1 MDNTDK
7 LKKIDNFHKSI
18 KIIQAVLCSAY
29 VIFMS
34 AQVLLIY
41 FAGAEAKATNSRAS
55 IFTREIA
62 VDAVLKG
69 LPLLIAAIVVTIIAV
84 VMGVKTSKER
94 LQDIETDKEFIIK
107 SVSKRF
113 GIDNEKN
120 GNKVRIIGLAVIIG
134 AVVLVIIGICNGS
147 AKAVLSKA
155 ITICTECIGLG

>member
-7 LKKIDNFHKSI
+7 LKKIDDFHKSI

-41 FAGAEAKATNSRAS
+41 FAGAEAKATDPRAS

-94 LQDIETDKEFIIK
+94 LQDIETGKDFIIK

-120 GNKVRIIGLAVIIG
+120 SNKVRIIRLAVIIV

>member
-7 LKKIDNFHKSI
+7 LKKIDSFHKSI

-34 AQVLLIY
+34 VQALLIY
-41 FAGAEAKATNSRAS
+41 LAGAEAKAADPRVS

-69 LPLLIAAIVVTIIAV
+69 LPLLIAAVVVTIIAV

-94 LQDIETDKEFIIK
+94 LQDIKTDKDFIIK

-113 GIDNEKN
+113 GTDNEN
-120 GNKVRIIGLAVIIG
+120 NSNKVWIIRLAVIIG